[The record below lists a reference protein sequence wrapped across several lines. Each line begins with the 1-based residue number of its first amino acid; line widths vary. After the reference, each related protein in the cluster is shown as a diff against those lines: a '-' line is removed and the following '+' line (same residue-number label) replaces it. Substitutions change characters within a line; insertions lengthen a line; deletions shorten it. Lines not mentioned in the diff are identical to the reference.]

1 MKNID
6 LTKQDYE
13 VADGK
18 VVITS
23 DELLN
28 MIQSDEVAIDGEE
41 ENALSINFGCKVS
54 SASAS

>member
-6 LTKQDYE
+6 LTKQDYA

-28 MIQSDEVAIDGEE
+28 MIQTDEVAIDGEE
-41 ENALSINFGCKVS
+41 ENAFSINFGCKVS
-54 SASAS
+54 AAS